1 MKSRERGKGGSKYGR
16 FEQRDEFI
24 VVRENNALLQVNLFD
39 YLDTGLFLDHRP
51 LRRMMAEQVRGKRF
65 LNLFCYTGVA
75 SVQAAVAGAAST
87 TSVDLSATYLQ
98 WCYDNLALNGQGGNQ
113 HLLVQADAM
122 AWLEGDRGHASS

>member
-1 MKSRERGKGGSKYGR
+1 M
-16 FEQRDEFI
+16 
-24 VVRENNALLQVNLFD
+24 NLFD

-98 WCYDNLALNGQGGNQ
+98 WCYDNLALNGQG
-113 HLLVQADAM
+113 ATSTC
-122 AWLEGDRGHASS
+122 WSRPTRWRGWKATVASTT